1 MRDTLDIPP
10 RRISKPAHDMK
21 TILIAK
27 GKQPHATAVCAVCK
41 TMATDREHGRRLNET
56 LCLQGGPRDA
66 SEKSRRRYV
75 AKLREAADV
84 AKKNGQCHIAKD
96 YRRAARMLTIV
107 TSDAPLGLIVGRKR
121 GIEAPDGSA
130 STTTVTGTMTDG
142 SAVPTTPSRRSRRR
156 REKGPPNGG
165 ADSEGTALSPL
176 PSA

>member
-1 MRDTLDIPP
+1 M
-10 RRISKPAHDMK
+10 
-21 TILIAK
+21 AK
-27 GKQPHATAVCAVCK
+27 F
-41 TMATDREHGRRLNET
+41 
-56 LCLQGGPRDA
+56 
-66 SEKSRRRYV
+66 
-75 AKLREAADV
+75 REAADV
-84 AKKNGQCHIAKD
+84 AKKNGQCHIAKE

-165 ADSEGTALSPL
+165 ADSEGTAGTALSSLPL
-176 PSA
+176 A